1 MEFRRWLERI
11 ELDDSYTTG
20 ILGIV
25 AEDRPLGDDEKETF
39 LNMNTKDF
47 SNEIQDKLKDFWA
60 VKKSAAEDR
69 SKYDSILKVIE
80 HGITIKDLIEKIKP
94 MDFAPHAEATPL
106 VSPASMPQQ
115 SQTFYIEP

>member
-1 MEFRRWLERI
+1 MEFRHWLERI
-11 ELDDSYTTG
+11 ELDDSYTSG

-25 AEDRPLGDDEKETF
+25 AEDRPLSDDTKETF
-39 LNMNTKDF
+39 LNMNTTDF

-60 VKKSAAEDR
+60 VKKAGEEDR

-80 HGITIKDLIEKIKP
+80 HGITIKDLIDKIKP
-94 MDFAPHAEATPL
+94 LDHAPNAETHPL

-115 SQTFYIEP
+115 TKTAYIEP